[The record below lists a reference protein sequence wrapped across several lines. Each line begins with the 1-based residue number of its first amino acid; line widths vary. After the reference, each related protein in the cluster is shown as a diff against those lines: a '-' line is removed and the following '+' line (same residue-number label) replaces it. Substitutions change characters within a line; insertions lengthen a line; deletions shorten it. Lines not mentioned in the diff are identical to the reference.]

1 MKNVIIND
9 IEYEIL
15 RNEKEAFSLDDVLEK
30 ITEYFFEFDYI
41 FGDYSYDKLRLKG
54 YYDENSKNRCE
65 YNDIRDLDNYID
77 EYCSYGAKYFLL
89 KKYKLKK

>member
-30 ITEYFFEFDYI
+30 ITEYFFEIPEKF
-41 FGDYSYDKLRLKG
+41 RT
-54 YYDENSKNRCE
+54 
-65 YNDIRDLDNYID
+65 
-77 EYCSYGAKYFLL
+77 
-89 KKYKLKK
+89 